1 MRERQRQG
9 SSGAATERN
18 CRGRDHRVTATCVS
32 TSDARHA
39 SLFFD
44 GHGGW
49 KRRAATV
56 IRCDVQSCGGA
67 LRVDGKNHA
76 VGVGYLAADTLA
88 LGGYNRPTSLGRL
101 LLLSLR

>member
-49 KRRAATV
+49 KRRGPPSSAVMSSPAVVRCVSVERTMPLVWAT
-56 IRCDVQSCGGA
+56 
-67 LRVDGKNHA
+67 
-76 VGVGYLAADTLA
+76 
-88 LGGYNRPTSLGRL
+88 
-101 LLLSLR
+101 